1 MVPFPLLLSA
11 ASTLA
16 KTVVS
21 ADRVEAE
28 NKAFQAVKD
37 DFAQTLAKVDDGKG
51 KVADRT
57 AKIQGQTITVYGR
70 GKDTVQPL
78 AKVAPDVNA
87 VALLEKAGK
96 LAASDTT
103 LDTLTQASA
112 QNTLQAPSN
121 PATIADVNKALQAGA
136 DRMKQAL
143 RVGANL
149 HVQG

>member
-1 MVPFPLLLSA
+1 MVPFPIVLSA
-11 ASTLA
+11 VATLA

-21 ADRVEAE
+21 ADRVEEE

-37 DFAQTLAKVDDGKG
+37 GFAQTLAKVDDGKG
-51 KVADRT
+51 KVADST

-78 AKVAPDVNA
+78 AKVAPDANT
-87 VALLEKAGK
+87 VAALEKAGK
-96 LAASDTT
+96 LAASDAT

-121 PATIADVNKALQAGA
+121 PASIADVNKALQAGA
-136 DRMKQAL
+136 DRMKQAM

-149 HVQG
+149 HIQG